1 MSKNTI
7 PAPLIY
13 PFALF
18 ICASTAT
25 VFASDSSLQPI
36 EKLGKKIFF
45 DEHLSINRNQS
56 CATCHVPEVG
66 WAGDDS
72 KINAHGA
79 VYEGSIIGE
88 FGNRKPPSS
97 AYATLAPL
105 FYADFGNR
113 LLGDDDMD
121 LAHDPLFVG
130 GNFWDGRATGWELG
144 NPAADQAQGPFLN
157 PVEQALPDMACVV
170 YRVCEGKYGKLFDQ
184 VWSPNACAIAWPSK
198 HEINEACRTPIDGKV
213 PLSDMDRKKV
223 DAAYDRIA
231 LSIAAF
237 EASSESNAFTSKI
250 DAHRAG
256 FYEFTEQEK
265 LGRDIF
271 RGKGLCSACHVG
283 TPGPGAAPPLFTDF
297 TFDNLGVPRNPENPA
312 SIADPTWRD
321 PGLGAFLE
329 TVSGY
334 YSYAASNKGKHK
346 VPTLRNVGLG
356 SCEALDYS
364 EDSDQGHDKG
374 HGKGKGK
381 GGKCITKAYMH
392 NGFFKSLKSVVHFY
406 NTRDVKPVCENLPVK
421 VKKWTEKAA
430 LKHDCWPKAEVAQN
444 VNTDELGNLGL
455 TEEEEDA
462 LVAFMMA
469 MSDGYM
475 ESDKHDDDGKGKNK
489 HDD

>member
-18 ICASTAT
+18 LCASTAT

-66 WAGDDS
+66 WVGDDN
-72 KINAHGA
+72 KINKHGA
-79 VYEGSIIGE
+79 VYEGSIKGE

-97 AYATLAPL
+97 AYATLSPI

-113 LLGDDDMD
+113 LVNDPEAD
-121 LAHDPLFVG
+121 LSIDPLFVG

-157 PVEQALPDMACVV
+157 PVEQALPDAACVV
-170 YRVCEGKYGKLFDQ
+170 YRVCEGKYGKLFDK
-184 VWSPNACAIAWPSK
+184 VWSPNACAIDWPSK
-198 HEINEACRTPIDGKV
+198 HEINKACRTPIDGKV
-213 PLSDMDRKKV
+213 RLSEMDRKKV

-256 FYEFTEQEK
+256 FYEFTDLEK
-265 LGRDIF
+265 KGREIF
-271 RGKGLCSACHVG
+271 RGKGKCSACHVG
-283 TPGPGAAPPLFTDF
+283 SPGPGAAPPLFTDF

-312 SIADPTWRD
+312 SVADPEWRD

-329 TVSGY
+329 TVPGY
-334 YSYAASNKGKHK
+334 YSFAASNKGKHK

-356 SCEALDYS
+356 SCEALEYS
-364 EDSDQGHDKG
+364 EDEGHHG
-374 HGKGKGK
+374 GRGKGK
-381 GGKCITKAYMH
+381 GKCITKAYMH
-392 NGFFKSLKSVVHFY
+392 NGYFKSLWSVVHFY
-406 NTRDVKPVCENLPVK
+406 NTRDAKDYSCEDLGIHDA
-421 VKKWTEKAA
+421 TEEVA
-430 LKHDCWPKAEVAQN
+430 LANDCWPEPEVPWN
-444 VNTDELGNLGL
+444 VNDAELGNLML
-455 TEEEEDA
+455 TYEEEVA

-475 ESDKHDDDGKGKNK
+475 DSDKHDDDDDDGKGKGRHK